1 MHSIFYAKNV
11 SKEFEKFKLENV
23 SFEVQPGSIVG
34 VIEKNGCGKS
44 TLLAT
49 LMGITEVDSKD
60 AKIEI
65 DGTSLLSDEKA
76 YKKKIAYVFNETPF
90 KDGLSAISIG
100 KYYGRYYDGYDQEKY
115 VSLLEKYNLIEGPDK
130 HSNALQSK
138 KNKMKPKIEQLLP
151 FGKEEK
157 RKRYLTDL
165 VLNLILLSIPLFINV
180 IIMHGYKEKPE
191 ILAYPIY
198 TAISFLSFF
207 ILIAHTSIGFGIL
220 KCSGLSRIK
229 RNYEN
234 ANPKI
239 KVYEFFTYF
248 FRIILAIN
256 LGLEGEQILFKS
268 INLPTS
274 ALDAQLITYTTT
286 FVSIGIVF
294 LLFDMIRT
302 LGGKNEY

>member
-1 MHSIFYAKNV
+1 M
-11 SKEFEKFKLENV
+11 
-23 SFEVQPGSIVG
+23 
-34 VIEKNGCGKS
+34 
-44 TLLAT
+44 
-49 LMGITEVDSKD
+49 MKD
-60 AKIEI
+60 
-65 DGTSLLSDEKA
+65 
-76 YKKKIAYVFNETPF
+76 YFNRKKIWFCNSPGNLFLGIICVLIIMFFSWASFLYVYIWMCTLSKMET
-90 KDGLSAISIG
+90 
-100 KYYGRYYDGYDQEKY
+100 E
-115 VSLLEKYNLIEGPDK
+115 
-130 HSNALQSK
+130 
-138 KNKMKPKIEQLLP
+138 MKPKIEQLLP

-157 RKRYLTDL
+157 RKRFLTDL